1 MTAATLPGS
10 PVAAGPQLAPGRA
23 VSRLAVRQLRLG
35 AAVVALIAGVMSA
48 VVASQYEMISSL
60 LDESGLRAMAGNPI
74 ERILLGP
81 PVAVDDP
88 GGFTVWRTGTL
99 ISVLASGWIM
109 LATTRI
115 TRGEEDAGRWSL
127 LLAGRLRMADIVIR
141 CLAALVGS
149 ATVIGV
155 AVAAGLL
162 AARTEP
168 AGAVIHAAGITCIAL
183 TFATIA
189 LLAAQVMP
197 GRSGATGLTVAA
209 LGIGLALRMIADGS
223 HQLAWLAWATPFGL
237 TARTAPYAD
246 NRVVPLIVLA
256 AFPIVLAGA
265 AIFAARHRDLGDG
278 IVAVPDSR
286 PPRTRLLQSIG
297 GFALRR
303 TARITLGWDTG
314 IVAFFLLVGAL
325 LASVLEFFHTNAR
338 IAELAAAAGMSGL
351 GSVNVF
357 AASLFSLLPVPTGL
371 YAVMRLATMVAD
383 EKAGRWTMLL
393 AQPISRVRLM
403 SAEIAVTA
411 GGVVAL
417 HSSAAAAIWS
427 GAKITG
433 APLQFTD
440 SLAGALNPLPVALL
454 AMGFAALGVG
464 WLPSAAGAIGAL
476 PILGGFLVN
485 AIMQTFN
492 APRWVANLS
501 PWAHLAPVPETP
513 PHWAATI
520 IFLLIT
526 GVLTALG
533 LYGYVKRDLAT

>member
-23 VSRLAVRQLRLG
+23 VSRLAVRQLRRG
-35 AAVVALIAGVMSA
+35 AVVVALICGVMSA
-48 VVASQYEMISSL
+48 LFASQYQTIRSL

-81 PVAVDDP
+81 PAALDDP
-88 GGFTVWRTGTL
+88 GGFTVWRTGTGVL
-99 ISVLASGWIM
+99 VLASVWIM

-115 TRGEEDAGRWSL
+115 TRGEEDAGRWNL
-127 LLAGRLRMADIVIR
+127 LLAGRLRMADVVIR

-149 ATVIGV
+149 ATLIGV

-162 AARTEP
+162 AARTEL
-168 AGAVIHAAGITCIAL
+168 AGTVIYAAGITCVAL
-183 TFATIA
+183 TFATTA

-197 GRSGATGLTVAA
+197 GRSGATRLTVAA
-209 LGIGLALRMIADGS
+209 LGVGLTLRMIADGS

-237 TARTAPYAD
+237 AARAAPYAD
-246 NRVVPLIVLA
+246 NRIVPLIVLG
-256 AFPIVLAGA
+256 AFPIALAGA
-265 AIFAARHRDLGDG
+265 ALFAARHRDLGDG

-303 TARITLGWDTG
+303 TARTTLGWATG
-314 IVAFFLLVGAL
+314 IAASFLLAGAL
-325 LASVLEFFHTNAR
+325 LASVLEYFQTNPR
-338 IAELAAAAGMSGL
+338 IAELAAAAGMSL

-357 AASLFSLLPVPTGL
+357 AAPLFSLLPVPTGL
-371 YAVMRLATMVAD
+371 YAAMRLATMVAD
-383 EKAGRWTMLL
+383 EKAGRWTLL
-393 AQPISRVRLM
+393 FAQPISRVRLV
-403 SAEIAVTA
+403 SAEIAVTV

-417 HSSAAAAIWS
+417 HCSAAAAIWS

-433 APLQFTD
+433 APLQFAD
-440 SLAGALNPLPVALL
+440 SLAGALNSLPVALL
-454 AMGFAALGVG
+454 AAGAAAVGVG
-464 WLPSAAGAIGAL
+464 WLPSASGAIGAL
-476 PILGGFLVN
+476 PIVGGFLVN

>member
-10 PVAAGPQLAPGRA
+10 PVAAVPHLAPGRA
-23 VSRLAVRQLRLG
+23 VSRLAVRQLRRG
-35 AAVVALIAGVMSA
+35 AVVVALICGVMSA
-48 VVASQYEMISSL
+48 LFASQYQKIRSL

-81 PVAVDDP
+81 PAALDDP
-88 GGFTVWRTGTL
+88 GGFTVWRTGTAVL
-99 ISVLASGWIM
+99 VLASVWIM

-115 TRGEEDAGRWSL
+115 TRGEEDGGRWDL
-127 LLAGRLRMADIVIR
+127 LLAGRLRTVDVVFR

-149 ATVIGV
+149 ATLIGV

-162 AARTEP
+162 AARTEL
-168 AGAVIHAAGITCIAL
+168 AGAVIHAAGITCVAL
-183 TFATIA
+183 TFATTA
-189 LLAAQVMP
+189 LLAAQIMP

-209 LGIGLALRMIADGS
+209 LGVGLTLRMIADGS

-237 TARTAPYAD
+237 TARAAPYAD
-246 NRVVPLIVLA
+246 NRIVPLIVLG

-265 AIFAARHRDLGDG
+265 ALFAARHRDLGDG

-303 TARITLGWDTG
+303 TARTTLGWATG
-314 IVAFFLLVGAL
+314 IAASFLLAGAL
-325 LASVLEFFHTNAR
+325 LASVLEYFQTNPR

-371 YAVMRLATMVAD
+371 YAAMRLATMVAD
-383 EKAGRWTMLL
+383 EKAGRWTLL
-393 AQPISRVRLM
+393 FAQPISRVRLV
-403 SAEIAVTA
+403 SAEIAVTV

-417 HSSAAAAIWS
+417 HCSAAAAIWS

-433 APLQFTD
+433 APLQIAD
-440 SLAGALNPLPVALL
+440 SLAGALNSLPVALL
-454 AMGFAALGVG
+454 AAGAAAVGVG
-464 WLPSAAGAIGAL
+464 WLPSAAGAMGAL
-476 PILGGFLVN
+476 PIVGGFLVN
-485 AIMQTFN
+485 AIMLTFK
-492 APRWVANLS
+492 APGWVANLS
-501 PWAHLAPVPETP
+501 PWAHLAAVPETP
-513 PHWAATI
+513 PNWAATT
-520 IFLLIT
+520 IFLFI
-526 GVLTALG
+526 GAILTALG
-533 LYGYVKRDLAT
+533 VYGYVQRDLAP

>member
-1 MTAATLPGS
+1 MTAAALSGS
-10 PVAAGPQLAPGRA
+10 PVAAGRQLAPGRV
-23 VSRLAVRQLRLG
+23 VSSLAVRQLRRG
-35 AAVVALIAGVMSA
+35 AVVVALICGVMSA
-48 VVASQYEMISSL
+48 VVASQYEMISNL
-60 LDESGLRAMAGNPI
+60 LNESGLRAMAGNPI

-81 PVAVDDP
+81 PVALDDP

-115 TRGEEDAGRWSL
+115 TRGEEEAGRWSL

-149 ATVIGV
+149 ATLIGV

-168 AGAVIHAAGITCIAL
+168 AGAVIHAAGITCVTL

-197 GRSGATGLTVAA
+197 GRSGATGLAVAA
-209 LGIGLALRMIADGS
+209 LGVGLTLRMIADGS
-223 HQLAWLAWATPFGL
+223 PQLAWLAWATPFGL
-237 TARTAPYAD
+237 TARAAPYAD

-303 TARITLGWDTG
+303 TARITLGWATG
-314 IVAFFLLVGAL
+314 IAAFFLLVGAL
-325 LASVLEFFHTNAR
+325 LASVLEFFQTNTR

-351 GSVNVF
+351 GSVNLF

-371 YAVMRLATMVAD
+371 YAAMRLATMVAD

-403 SAEIAVTA
+403 SAEIAATV

-417 HSSAAAAIWS
+417 HCSAAAAIWS

-433 APLQFTD
+433 APLQFAD

-454 AMGFAALGVG
+454 ATGFAALGVG
-464 WLPSAAGAIGAL
+464 WLPSATGAIGAL

-485 AIMQTFN
+485 AIMQTLN
-492 APRWVANLS
+492 APGWVANLS
-501 PWAHLAPVPETP
+501 PWAHLAAVPQTP

-533 LYGYVKRDLAT
+533 VYGYVQRDLAT

>member
-23 VSRLAVRQLRLG
+23 VSRLAVRQLRRG
-35 AAVVALIAGVMSA
+35 AVVVALICGVMSA
-48 VVASQYEMISSL
+48 LFASQYQTIRSL

-81 PVAVDDP
+81 PAALDDP
-88 GGFTVWRTGTL
+88 GGFTVWRTGTGVL
-99 ISVLASGWIM
+99 VLASVWIM

-115 TRGEEDAGRWSL
+115 TRGEEDAGRWNL
-127 LLAGRLRMADIVIR
+127 LLAGRLRMADVVIR

-149 ATVIGV
+149 ATLIGV

-162 AARTEP
+162 AARTEL
-168 AGAVIHAAGITCIAL
+168 AGTVIYAAGITCVAL
-183 TFATIA
+183 TFATTA

-197 GRSGATGLTVAA
+197 GRSSATGLTVAA
-209 LGIGLALRMIADGS
+209 LGVGLTLRMIADGS

-237 TARTAPYAD
+237 TARAAPYAD

-256 AFPIVLAGA
+256 VFPIVLAGA
-265 AIFAARHRDLGDG
+265 AIYAARHRDLGDG
-278 IVAVPDSR
+278 IAAVPDSR

-303 TARITLGWDTG
+303 TARITLGWATG
-314 IVAFFLLVGAL
+314 IAAFFLLVGAL
-325 LASVLEFFHTNAR
+325 LASVLEFFQTNAR
-338 IAELAAAAGMSGL
+338 IAELAAAAGVTGL

-357 AASLFSLLPVPTGL
+357 AASLFSVLPIPTGL
-371 YAVMRLATMVAD
+371 YAAMRLATMVAD

-403 SAEIAVTA
+403 SAEITVTV

-417 HSSAAAAIWS
+417 HCSAAAAIWS

-454 AMGFAALGVG
+454 ATGFAALGVG

-513 PHWAATI
+513 PNWAATI